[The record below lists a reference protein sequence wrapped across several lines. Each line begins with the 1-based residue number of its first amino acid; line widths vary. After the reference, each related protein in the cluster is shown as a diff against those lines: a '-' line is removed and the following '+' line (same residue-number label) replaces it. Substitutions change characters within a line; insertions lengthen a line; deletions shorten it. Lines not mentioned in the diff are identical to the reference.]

1 MWRNKANLVTALRNQ
16 LQKTIV
22 FEMAY
27 LVVVTWLRDGMRRFA
42 TNLAIIAKRR
52 ANSTPMR
59 GNVAKKQQKDM
70 VLNGVGKQSIAL
82 GKKVV
87 EATAGKI
94 AARISP
100 SSRYLLLLRMN

>member
-1 MWRNKANLVTALRNQ
+1 MWRNKANPVTALRNQ

-59 GNVAKKQQKDM
+59 GNVAKKQQIRGTLAAM
-70 VLNGVGKQSIAL
+70 FPGKAHL
-82 GKKVV
+82 PK
-87 EATAGKI
+87 T
-94 AARISP
+94 
-100 SSRYLLLLRMN
+100 

>member
-1 MWRNKANLVTALRNQ
+1 MTALRNQ

-52 ANSTPMR
+52 VSSTLMR
-59 GNVAKKQQKDM
+59 CIVAKKQQIQ
-70 VLNGVGKQSIAL
+70 LRLIA
-82 GKKVV
+82 
-87 EATAGKI
+87 
-94 AARISP
+94 
-100 SSRYLLLLRMN
+100 